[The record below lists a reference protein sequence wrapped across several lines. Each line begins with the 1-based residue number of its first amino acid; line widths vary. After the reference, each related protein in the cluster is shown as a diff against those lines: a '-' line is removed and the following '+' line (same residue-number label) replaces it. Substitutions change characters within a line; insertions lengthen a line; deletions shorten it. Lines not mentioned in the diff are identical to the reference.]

1 MLENFLLFAIRVAS
15 LQRLHRS
22 IQTFYFVLFEEQF
35 APFDEEYRVGADNI
49 LVQGIFLGYEG

>member
-35 APFDEEYRVGADNI
+35 TPFDEEDRVGADNV
-49 LVQGIFLGYEG
+49 LTEGVFLGYEG